1 MDDWNPYGPP
11 VANVLQ
17 LKVSLND
24 FEPVIWRRV
33 LVADS
38 IALPRLHRVLQE
50 LCLWWNYHLHL
61 FDVDGVE
68 YGQPEFDDGGDF
80 DWKNERGVKVTKLV
94 ALGESFGY
102 CYDFGDDWNLTIEL
116 EKSWPVRVALKHAV
130 CVGGEH
136 AAPPE
141 DVGGISGF
149 GRFLEAL
156 ADPTDEERES
166 YIEWSGGNYDF
177 SRCDLAE
184 INARLQQV
192 H

>member
-1 MDDWNPYGPP
+1 
-11 VANVLQ
+11 
-17 LKVSLND
+17 
-24 FEPVIWRRV
+24 
-33 LVADS
+33 
-38 IALPRLHRVLQE
+38 
-50 LCLWWNYHLHL
+50 
-61 FDVDGVE
+61 
-68 YGQPEFDDGGDF
+68 
-80 DWKNERGVKVTKLV
+80 
-94 ALGESFGY
+94 
-102 CYDFGDDWNLTIEL
+102 
-116 EKSWPVRVALKHAV
+116 LKHAV

-184 INARLQQV
+184 INARLQQTP
-192 H
+192 